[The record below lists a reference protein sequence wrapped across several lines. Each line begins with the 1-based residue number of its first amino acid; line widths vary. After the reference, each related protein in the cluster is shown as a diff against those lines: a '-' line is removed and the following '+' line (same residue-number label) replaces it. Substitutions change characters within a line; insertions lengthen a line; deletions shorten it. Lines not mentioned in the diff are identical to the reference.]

1 MDAIEELVESFD
13 TTEVPLNA
21 MNESNP
27 ELSTNNE
34 IDLQIE
40 QMIDKNEEGL
50 WNCKVC
56 GKTLSKKYNVKRHAE
71 THIDGMSHVCH
82 ICSKIFPNRPNL
94 QSHIYDNHSELSSCD
109 ICGKSGM
116 NRAVNRDLKR
126 RHKKTVSFPVMNK
139 KSYREHIALKTPSI
153 NQ

>member
-1 MDAIEELVESFD
+1 MDSIEELVESFD

-50 WNCKVC
+50 WNC
-56 GKTLSKKYNVKRHAE
+56 
-71 THIDGMSHVCH
+71 
-82 ICSKIFPNRPNL
+82 
-94 QSHIYDNHSELSSCD
+94 
-109 ICGKSGM
+109 
-116 NRAVNRDLKR
+116 
-126 RHKKTVSFPVMNK
+126 
-139 KSYREHIALKTPSI
+139 
-153 NQ
+153 